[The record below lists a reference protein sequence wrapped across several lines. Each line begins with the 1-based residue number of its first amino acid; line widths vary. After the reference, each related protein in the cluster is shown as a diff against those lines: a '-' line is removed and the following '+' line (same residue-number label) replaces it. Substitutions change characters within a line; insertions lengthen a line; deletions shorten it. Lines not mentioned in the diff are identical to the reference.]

1 MTELC
6 QGKMKDNKKK
16 ILTFFFFFL
25 LSFLKHINLLSQ
37 LFTLHFHIVHP
48 IPFNLIYTLLGLS
61 FRLTKLC
68 AFKLYTMIFSA

>member
-6 QGKMKDNKKK
+6 QGKMKENLKK
-16 ILTFFFFFL
+16 ILTFFL
-25 LSFLKHINLLSQ
+25 LSK

-61 FRLTKLC
+61 FRLT
-68 AFKLYTMIFSA
+68 

>member
-6 QGKMKDNKKK
+6 QGKMKENLKNF
-16 ILTFFFFFL
+16 LTFFFFFL
-25 LSFLKHINLLSQ
+25 LSFLKHINLLLQ

-61 FRLTKLC
+61 FRLT
-68 AFKLYTMIFSA
+68 